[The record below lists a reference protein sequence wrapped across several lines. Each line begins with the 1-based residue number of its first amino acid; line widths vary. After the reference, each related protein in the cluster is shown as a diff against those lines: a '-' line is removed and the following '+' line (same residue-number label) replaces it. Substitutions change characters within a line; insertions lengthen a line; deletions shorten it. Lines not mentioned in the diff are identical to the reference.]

1 MILLLFKM
9 LSFDSGE
16 GGENVERA
24 QFYFSELLLQDT
36 SRKLDADI
44 IKWLLD
50 KILPLKDGRI
60 LFRESFL
67 YCFGMNNRICDLL

>member
-1 MILLLFKM
+1 M

-50 KILPLKDGRI
+50 KIIPLKDTEGSYLEKAFFI
-60 LFRESFL
+60 ALA
-67 YCFGMNNRICDLL
+67 